1 MSRIG
6 VLALQGGFA
15 AHARALVELGHV
27 AVEVRDAAELARCD
41 GLVLPGG
48 ESTTQLKLLSRHDLE
63 GALGGFVRDGRPIL
77 CTCAGLILAAQE
89 VRSPA
94 QRSFGWIDVTVERNA
109 WGRQISSFEARSDD
123 GKLPLLFIRAP
134 RIVAVGE
141 KAQILATLDGEP
153 ILVRQGNVTGAT
165 FHPEL
170 TPDRS
175 IHQEIFGGTVRNLD
189 RDREREDHEQTA
201 RVPL

>member
-15 AHARALVELGHV
+15 AHARALTDLGHV

-48 ESTTQLKLLSRHDLE
+48 ESTTQLKLLARHDLE
-63 GALGGFVRDGRPIL
+63 GALDTFVRGGKPIL
-77 CTCAGLILAAQE
+77 CTCAGLILAARE
-89 VRSPA
+89 VRAPA

-109 WGRQISSFEARSDD
+109 WGRQISSFESQSDD

-134 RIVAVGE
+134 RIVAVGQQ
-141 KAQILATLDGEP
+141 AQVLATLDGEP

-170 TPDRS
+170 TIDRS
-175 IHQEIFGGTVRNLD
+175 IHREIFGGTVPGTASNTERDLD
-189 RDREREDHEQTA
+189 EHKA
-201 RVPL
+201 RVSL